1 VLDRLDIRKALLLFA
16 IAGALFAGAMAIWT
30 GTARADTTPPESVNW
45 DAIAQC
51 ESGGN
56 WSATSGNG
64 HYGGLQFSQAT
75 WNANGGV
82 GSPANASRAEQIQV
96 ADNVLRTQGLSAWP
110 QCGAAGL
117 SSAMPGAPSTPA
129 STGCQ
134 ALPTGKFLVADFRQ
148 ICTVLTH
155 PGQAIM
161 AALPVH

>member
-1 VLDRLDIRKALLLFA
+1 MLDRLDIRKVLLLFA

-30 GTARADTTPPESVNW
+30 GTARADTVNW

-75 WNANGGV
+75 WDANGGV

-117 SSAMPGAPSTPA
+117 SPVTPGDASTPV

-148 ICTVLTH
+148 MCTALTH
-155 PGQAIM
+155 PGKAIM

>member
-1 VLDRLDIRKALLLFA
+1 MLDIRRALLFFA

-30 GTARADTTPPESVNW
+30 GTARADTVNW

-75 WNANGGV
+75 WDSNGGV
-82 GSPANASRAEQIQV
+82 GSPANASRTEQIQV
-96 ADNVLRTQGLSAWP
+96 ADNVLHSQGLDAWP

-117 SSAMPGAPSTPA
+117 SPSMPGAQGPTMA
-129 STGCQ
+129 AGCQ
-134 ALPTGKFLVADFRQ
+134 ALPGSIFHVVDFKQ
-148 ICTVLTH
+148 MCTAVTH
-155 PGQAIM
+155 PVKAIA
-161 AALPVH
+161 AALPMH